1 MIFMAIANCSIE
13 RIAIE
18 NPMGVMSTQW
28 RKPDQIIQPYFFG
41 DEARKTTCLWL
52 KNLPKLVHTPVQ
64 TLFDTPTHVSEGESI
79 EWVDKKT
86 GKKKR
91 QPKWYSSAKQGATL
105 DVRSEEKEVKPL
117 WVSQE
122 QCQSNGIFNQI
133 IKNNKPIIMNELKLG
148 AVTVNLLD
156 TKKAQGIF
164 RALNHKLRQQI
175 MLAIEEG
182 TGKATVTDL
191 YVKLR
196 LEQSVCSQ
204 HLGIIRKVGLVKAT
218 RDGKCIFYSINYQML
233 SVVNEVSVTLL
244 KAAK

>member
-1 MIFMAIANCSIE
+1 MKITIPNHSVLAVWYDN
-13 RIAIE
+13 
-18 NPMGVMSTQW
+18 
-28 RKPDQIIQPYFFG
+28 QIIAVIQNPTKELLETAVKRKDNLNGIPPLNKGQPLMY
-41 DEARKTTCLWL
+41 
-52 KNLPKLVHTPVQ
+52 VQ
-64 TLFDTPTHVSEGESI
+64 
-79 EWVDKKT
+79 
-86 GKKKR
+86 R
-91 QPKWYSSAKQGATL
+91 
-105 DVRSEEKEVKPL
+105 KEVKPL
-117 WVSQE
+117 WVLQE
-122 QCQSNGIFNQI
+122 QWQNNGIFNQI

-148 AVTVNLLD
+148 AVTVNLFD
-156 TKKAQGIF
+156 TKKAQNVF
-164 RALNHKLRQQI
+164 RALNHKLRQQL

-204 HLGIIRKVGLVKAT
+204 HLAIIRKVGLVKAT